1 MGDLSKL
8 NSDREAFKAAV
19 ADTYPNK
26 KPGAIP
32 NNAGQL
38 FRFVHEM
45 EKGDLVVFPNKNDRK
60 INVGRVEP
68 PPIPSNA
75 ANLTPWTKSN
85 FLAVTTRE
93 TLCNMT
99 MRWLLSPL

>member
-60 INVGRVEP
+60 INVESYRVIE
-68 PPIPSNA
+68 
-75 ANLTPWTKSN
+75 TWM
-85 FLAVTTRE
+85 VTTA
-93 TLCNMT
+93 LYVAACYFIAM
-99 MRWLLSPL
+99 LLRYLEQRLAIRR